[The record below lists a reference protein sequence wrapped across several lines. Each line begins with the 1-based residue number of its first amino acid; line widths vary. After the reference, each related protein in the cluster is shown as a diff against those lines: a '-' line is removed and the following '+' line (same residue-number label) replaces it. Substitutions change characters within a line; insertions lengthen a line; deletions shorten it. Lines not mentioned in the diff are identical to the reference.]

1 MTLVEVVISL
11 GISVLTIAGI
21 VTGYIYCTTANVK
34 DSLYMAANARAA
46 ERLEETHSARWD
58 TSSFPP
64 VDELVATNFLPKTVT
79 LDLSGSG
86 STLTPATIRTE
97 ISDLSITPPVRRI
110 RVQCIW
116 SVKGDELVT
125 NTIETCRAPDQ

>member
-1 MTLVEVVISL
+1 MTLVEVVIAL
-11 GISVLTIAGI
+11 GISVVTVAGI

-34 DSLYMAANARAA
+34 ESLYQAANGHAA
-46 ERLEETHSARWD
+46 ARLEEVRSARWD

-64 VDELVATNFLPKTVT
+64 VDELVATNFLGKNVV
-79 LDLSGSG
+79 LDLSGSRA
-86 STLTPATIRTE
+86 TTTPATIHTE
-97 ISDLSITPPVRRI
+97 ISDLSVTPPVRRI

>member
-1 MTLVEVVISL
+1 MTLVEVVIAL
-11 GISVLTIAGI
+11 GLTVLMVTGI

-46 ERLEETHSARWD
+46 ARLEETRSARWD

-64 VDELVATNFLPKTVT
+64 VDELVATNFPDQMVA
-79 LDLSGSG
+79 LDLSGIGAQVTS
-86 STLTPATIRTE
+86 ATVRTE
-97 ISDLSITPPVRRI
+97 ISDLSLTPPVRKI